1 MDDSTIMATLKQDEE
16 LWFSQVIDRYTAYVT
31 AIISGISKGALS
43 ASDIEEVAA
52 DVFFKLWQKRKQIR
66 GDSMKAFIAKL
77 ARNASIDMMRKQGE
91 PLVPYDDDIL
101 QVSYHE
107 QPDELAI
114 LREQKQIIEQAV
126 DAFCELY
133 RAVFLVLLSGSRFDR
148 RSFSIC
154 ASMKRSSDMMSGTYL
169 SLERMLSMAARAQ
182 TDFPVG
188 EGMPRSFKASAIP
201 PRLLPCK

>member
-1 MDDSTIMATLKQDEE
+1 LDDSTIMATLGQDEE

-126 DAFCELY
+126 DAFGEPEREIFIRFYYFGETIKTISERLQMNAATTKTKLHRLRSKLTDIMQERGYCCE
-133 RAVFLVLLSGSRFDR
+133 
-148 RSFSIC
+148 
-154 ASMKRSSDMMSGTYL
+154 
-169 SLERMLSMAARAQ
+169 
-182 TDFPVG
+182 
-188 EGMPRSFKASAIP
+188 
-201 PRLLPCK
+201 